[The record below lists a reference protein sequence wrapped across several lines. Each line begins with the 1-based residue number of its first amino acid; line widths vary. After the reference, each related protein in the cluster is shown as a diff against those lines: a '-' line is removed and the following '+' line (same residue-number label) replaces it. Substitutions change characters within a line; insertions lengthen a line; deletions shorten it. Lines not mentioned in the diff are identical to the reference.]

1 MTIFDPKTDAVIIKF
16 MLEEGRKHKK
26 PFSELSKKIKFSTK
40 QICHRWNE
48 QVDPRIER
56 GPLCDKEKEFI
67 NQWVKENRKSDGKIR
82 WTRCQ
87 NDLKLIFNKLR
98 STNKIKNAWS
108 SEQKRLARKEYMSR
122 ITSFKNDDNH
132 KVGTTEIIPVF
143 TSTAVLPPT
152 LQTNFHPGFKQPDK
166 MRPVF

>member
-26 PFSELSKKIKFSTK
+26 PFSELTGMNKWTP
-40 QICHRWNE
+40 E
-48 QVDPRIER
+48 VLER

-143 TSTAVLPPT
+143 TSTAALPPT